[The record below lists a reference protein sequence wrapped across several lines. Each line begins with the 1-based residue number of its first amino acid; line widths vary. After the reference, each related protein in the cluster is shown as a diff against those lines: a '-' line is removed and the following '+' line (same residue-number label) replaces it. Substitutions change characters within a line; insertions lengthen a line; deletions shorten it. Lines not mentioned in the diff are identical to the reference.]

1 MMRFLITILLTI
13 SGFIAIGNN
22 IDQVNTIKKKA
33 ETAFSNKKFSDA
45 ALNYELLI
53 DSFKVNT
60 PSVQL
65 NLAHCYYG
73 MDSLQKA
80 KNIYTSISNSEIKQY
95 ASISYQQLGKITVT
109 ESKIQLTKNNYEN
122 TTPEQISALKTALTY
137 FKKSIKNNPSNT
149 DSRYNYEAISKWLK
163 NMPEDKKEDQE
174 KHEKKQKEK
183 EDQQKKDEEKKQK
196 DQQKKDG
203 EKKEDKDSKNDK
215 KEDKDAENKKEK
227 GKDGE
232 KKEDKNKK
240 DKGEK
245 SDQEK
250 KGEKSEEEKSE
261 EGKEGEKNKKKEEGE
276 KKGEGKEKSEE
287 ERQKEE
293 QGKPSKEEKKKQE
306 AKQREAQVQQRLEE
320 HNLSKEKA
328 LQLLNT
334 IDQQEKKYLQQQE
347 RKSQSNG
354 NDNDKPDW

>member
-33 ETAFSNKKFSDA
+33 ETAFSNKNFSDA

-60 PSVQL
+60 TSVQL

-80 KNIYTSISNSEIKQY
+80 KNIYTSISNSETKKY

-137 FKKSIKNNPSNT
+137 FKNSLKNNPTNT
-149 DSRYNYEAISKWLK
+149 DSRYNYEAIAKWLK

-174 KHEKKQKEK
+174 KHEKEQEKKE
-183 EDQQKKDEEKKQK
+183 EQQKKEEEKKQK

-203 EKKEDKDSKNDK
+203 EGKEDKDSKNEK
-215 KEDKDAENKKEK
+215 KEDKDAENKKEE
-227 GKDGE
+227 GKEGE
-232 KKEDKNKK
+232 KEDKNKK

-250 KGEKSEEEKSE
+250 KDEKSE
-261 EGKEGEKNKKKEEGE
+261 EGKEGEKDKKKEGEE

-287 ERQKEE
+287 EKQKEE
-293 QGKPSKEEKKKQE
+293 QGQPSKEEQKKQE

-347 RKSQSNG
+347 RKSQTGG
-354 NDNDKPDW
+354 NDNNKPDW